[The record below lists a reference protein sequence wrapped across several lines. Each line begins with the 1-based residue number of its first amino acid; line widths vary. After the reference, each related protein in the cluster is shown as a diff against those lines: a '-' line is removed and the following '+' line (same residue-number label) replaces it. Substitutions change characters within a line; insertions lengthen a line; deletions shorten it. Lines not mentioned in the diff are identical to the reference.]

1 MQRIRDEN
9 KFLFLCDAVLAFI
22 NLHVEGNSSNTARIA
37 LLKLDHI
44 YYKNDSLYVKFKDS
58 NSKNGDT
65 DASYVPNKD
74 SKLVVEDL
82 VKVINQFGSSKMK
95 VKAALQQAFHHG
107 LHRRY
112 YEGRDLLL
120 KTHVGE
126 SIHLQDI
133 GS

>member
-1 MQRIRDEN
+1 M
-9 KFLFLCDAVLAFI
+9 
-22 NLHVEGNSSNTARIA
+22 EGQSSNTARIA

-58 NSKNGDT
+58 NAKNGGDAA
-65 DASYVPNKD
+65 DASYVPSKD
-74 SKLVVEDL
+74 SRLVVEEL
-82 VKVINQFGSSKMK
+82 VKIINQFGSSKMK

-126 SIHLQDI
+126 SIHLQDM